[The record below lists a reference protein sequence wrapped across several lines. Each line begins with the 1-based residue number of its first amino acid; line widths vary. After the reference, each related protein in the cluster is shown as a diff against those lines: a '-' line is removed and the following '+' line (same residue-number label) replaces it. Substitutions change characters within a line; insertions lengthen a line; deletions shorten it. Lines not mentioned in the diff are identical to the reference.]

1 MAVFTS
7 QSIINKLF
15 LFIFLFPQMD
25 RYVLFCDCTFMKH
38 YDIFLDFFFCLT
50 HKAFLMP
57 RACPGASMY
66 YTLRHVVPTSAFD
79 IFLCSII
86 CTSTAIIFI
95 FWKFFHIHYFETLFS
110 IFNMVSVIL
119 FANLLTSKSKNI
131 RIWNIRIFSAVNH
144 TQSCMAIIFST
155 SLLICTSCGI

>member
-1 MAVFTS
+1 
-7 QSIINKLF
+7 
-15 LFIFLFPQMD
+15 MD

-57 RACPGASMY
+57 RASPGASMY

-95 FWKFFHIHYFETLFS
+95 FWKFFHIHYFETLFLLKH
-110 IFNMVSVIL
+110 FHVIQ
-119 FANLLTSKSKNI
+119 FANLLT
-131 RIWNIRIFSAVNH
+131 
-144 TQSCMAIIFST
+144 
-155 SLLICTSCGI
+155 CGIKKYADYGNPHTSWQKSYVKLCGNHIQHITAHLDILWYIAELLQPI